1 MGPGSSAASSSS
13 STIAVVK
20 LHFNGESGV
29 PPRQRPS
36 AGIGESRLS
45 QYENAW
51 NKNRG
56 LGGYRRSSSGLSFS
70 DERGS
75 VQPSHHPSP
84 TMKSALVLKRRQ
96 DEQRN
101 TPGKEK

>member
-1 MGPGSSAASSSS
+1 M
-13 STIAVVK
+13 
-20 LHFNGESGV
+20 
-29 PPRQRPS
+29 S
-36 AGIGESRLS
+36 AGIGDSRLS

-84 TMKSALVLKRRQ
+84 TMKSALASKRRL
-96 DEQRN
+96 EVQRN
-101 TPGKEK
+101 TPGKGKQREKYL